1 MNKIL
6 FYLAAV
12 LFPVVLFAQKETVDC
27 SKIQKGSF
35 YYYPSNT
42 NKKFVITRTASIQ
55 KEIDMD
61 SGDSSFYSINWR
73 GDCLFN
79 AKFISRS
86 KPLSNE
92 DLTFRKSHMI
102 VSEVTAITDN
112 YYVFRAG
119 LDSISIG
126 DPLIDTV
133 WFKPR

>member
-1 MNKIL
+1 MHKTLI
-6 FYLAAV
+6 YLAAF
-12 LFPVVLFAQKETVDC
+12 LFPVVLSAQQKTLDC

-42 NKKFVITRTASIQ
+42 NKKFLITRSGSMQ
-55 KEIDMD
+55 KEVDLE
-61 SGDSSFYSINWR
+61 SGDSSFYNIRWR
-73 GDCLFN
+73 SDCLFD

-86 KPLSNE
+86 KPISNE

-102 VSEVTAITDN
+102 VSEVTAVTEN